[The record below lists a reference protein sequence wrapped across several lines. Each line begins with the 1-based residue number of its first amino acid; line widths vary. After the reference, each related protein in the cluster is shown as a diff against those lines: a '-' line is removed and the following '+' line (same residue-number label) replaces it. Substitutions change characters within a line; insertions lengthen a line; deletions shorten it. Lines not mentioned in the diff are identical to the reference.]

1 MRRRW
6 LSIVVAMFCAL
17 LAVATSASAEEPVGF
32 LEWAWGTSSEI
43 MIKQFFVPS
52 CRFSPRFSPKE
63 GSKTG
68 VCSEYR
74 VGDVQTTLVLW
85 FQPDDSLTGYF
96 MKFKSE
102 SYPKM
107 RGAVV
112 ERFGPPTS
120 ESTKEYT
127 TRGGLNSSGEA
138 LYWQWPS
145 GTRAF
150 LSQVCGKQL
159 GESCLNVTTKPLE
172 EWRLKDE
179 GAKREQRKKGF

>member
-1 MRRRW
+1 MTKRW
-6 LSIVVAMFCAL
+6 PCIVFAMLCCL
-17 LAVATSASAEEPVGF
+17 LAVAASATAEEPVGF
-32 LEWAWGTSSEI
+32 LEWAWGTSSET

-52 CRFSPRFSPKE
+52 CRSSPKE
-63 GSKTG
+63 GAKAG

-85 FQPDDSLTGYF
+85 FQPADSLTGYF

-102 SYPKM
+102 SYAKM

-120 ESTKEYT
+120 DSTKEYT
-127 TRGGLNSSGEA
+127 TRGGLSSPGEN

-145 GTRAF
+145 GTVAF

-172 EWRLKDE
+172 EWRRKDE
-179 GAKREQRKKGF
+179 EAKREQRKKGF